1 MTSENERADIS
12 TRSTDVG
19 RETTPARFTL
29 TPRVI
34 AAYAAGIG
42 DTNPVYFDDDRPGG
56 LIGHPGLIWR
66 FQWHSQSVPG
76 VTVPPEI
83 RRRSVAAFADARF
96 ARSFREGDT
105 ITAQARLIAVRQI
118 PPGVLSVNR
127 WTMRDARGALVCEL
141 DYAGIVRGAR
151 VEGGDRAIAETPPL
165 PHPASRD
172 GEPLWTVRIP
182 IAREAA
188 HIYTECADIWNPI
201 HTERRVALAAGLPD
215 IILHGSATLMLGV
228 REIVNRCLDA
238 DPSRLRRFAGQFRA
252 MVIPGTAI
260 TVRCHEDR
268 RESDGTRAIFWDA
281 LNAEGGYAVANGVVL
296 AT

>member
-1 MTSENERADIS
+1 VTSEAERAAIS
-12 TRSTDVG
+12 TRSADVG
-19 RETTPARFTL
+19 RETAPARFEL
-29 TPRVI
+29 TPRLI

-42 DTNPVYFDDDRPGG
+42 DINPVYFDDDRPGG
-56 LIGHPGLIWR
+56 LVGHPGLIWR

-76 VTVPPEI
+76 VMVPREI

-96 ARSFREGDT
+96 TRPLREGDT

-118 PPGVLSVNR
+118 PPGVLNVNR
-127 WTMRDARGALVCEL
+127 WTMRDATGAVVCVL
-141 DYAGIVRGAR
+141 DYAGIVRGAHL
-151 VEGGDRAIAETPPL
+151 EGEDTTITETPPL
-165 PHPASRD
+165 PQPTRQSD
-172 GEPLWTVRIP
+172 EPLWTVGIP

-188 HIYTECADIWNPI
+188 HVYTECADIWNPI

-238 DPSRLRRFAGQFRA
+238 DPTRLRRFAGQFRA
-252 MVIPGTAI
+252 MVIPGTTI

-268 RESDGTRAIFWDA
+268 REAGGRAIFWDV